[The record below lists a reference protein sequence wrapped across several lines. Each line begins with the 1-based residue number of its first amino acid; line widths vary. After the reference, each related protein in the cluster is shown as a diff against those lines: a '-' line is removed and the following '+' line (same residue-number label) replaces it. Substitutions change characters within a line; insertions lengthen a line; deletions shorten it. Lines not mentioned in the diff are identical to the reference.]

1 MPITKANPEMPESE
15 ETSTGETATVPVTI
29 IGDQSVSPG
38 DKIQL
43 EVVSVDGDTI
53 TVKYAEPMD
62 QTSEGEAEPDMMQM
76 ANKFNERK

>member
-62 QTSEGEAEPDMMQM
+62 QASEGEAEPDMMQM